1 MTDPAFTP
9 LAERLR
15 PKRLADVVGQDAV
28 IGPGSPLRAALDA
41 RRLPSF
47 VLWGPPG
54 CGKTT
59 IARLV
64 AEETGAAFEPLS
76 AVTAGVKDV
85 REVIRRAKER
95 HEQTILFVDEVHRFN
110 KAQQDAFLHAV
121 ETGTLTLIGATTENP
136 SFELNSPLLSRLK
149 VFVLAPLD
157 RAALETILD
166 RGLEELHAQCDPEA
180 RAMLLRIADGDARAL
195 LTTLDLAAQYV
206 REGPITAAHLREGF
220 RERFLRYDATGEEHF
235 NLISALHK
243 SIRASEPDAAIYWL
257 ARLLEGGEDP
267 LYVARRLV
275 RAAAEDIGNA
285 DPQAL
290 GVAVA
295 AKEAAEFIGMPEAG
309 VVLAQ
314 CAVYLATA
322 PKSNS
327 AYTAYESARR
337 DARERGTLPV
347 PLHIRNAPTSLMRE
361 LGYGKGYVYDHDTE
375 EGVSGQPCLPDEL
388 RGRHYYEPG
397 RFGFEREIRKRIEYF
412 ERIRARLRGEG
423 GAGGEGT
430 PT

>member
-1 MTDPAFTP
+1 MTFVP

-28 IGPGSPLRAALDA
+28 LGPGAPLRAAIEA
-41 RRLPSF
+41 RRVPSF

-54 CGKTT
+54 SGKTT

-64 AEETGAAFEPLS
+64 ASEVNAAFEPLS

-85 REVIRRAKER
+85 REVIRRAEER
-95 HEQTILFVDEVHRFN
+95 AEPTILFVDEVHRFN

-166 RGLEELHAQCDPEA
+166 RGLAELRATCDDEA
-180 RAMLLRIADGDARAL
+180 RGMLLRIADGDARAL
-195 LTTLDLAAQYV
+195 LTTLDLAAQL
-206 REGPITAAHLREGF
+206 GPITGARLREAF

-243 SIRASEPDAAIYWL
+243 SVRASDPDAALYWL
-257 ARLLEGGEDP
+257 ARMLEGGEDP

-275 RAAAEDIGNA
+275 RAASEDIGNA

-290 GVAVA
+290 PLAIA
-295 AKEAAEFIGMPEAG
+295 AKDAVEFLGMPEAG
-309 VVLAQ
+309 VALAQ
-314 CAVYLATA
+314 LAVYLATA

-327 AYTAYESARR
+327 AYLAYGAAVN
-337 DARERGTLPV
+337 DARDHGTLPV
-347 PLHIRNAPTSLMRE
+347 PLHIRNAPTRLMRE
-361 LGYGKGYVYDHDTE
+361 LGYGKGYVYDPDTE
-375 EGVSGQPCLPDEL
+375 EGVSGQQCLPDEL
-388 RGRHYYEPG
+388 KERRYYEPG
-397 RFGFEREIRKRIEYF
+397 AFGFEREIRKRIEYW
-412 ERIRARLRGEG
+412 RKVKG
-423 GAGGEGT
+423 GGPGG
-430 PT
+430 PSPP